1 VLTPV
6 NPTIRRNLMLG
17 VAAILALGLGACSKN
32 GESNR
37 DAARNSRGETARVS
51 EGFSRVIGSQ
61 QIPVFDYSQERQTLI
76 DVMTVRAEGAYGT
89 AEVTALDGSLIWWC
103 PTAGAPIPSTYQL
116 TSPDQFVEPPDRGG
130 QEDVPMPQGEPTG
143 VYTGDSQA
151 TYVLCLDDDGNAF
164 ARYEEGNVRWT
175 AGVIEGLPGD
185 RRARVDEITFEFTT
199 EEPGG

>member
-1 VLTPV
+1 MTMKTTTP
-6 NPTIRRNLMLG
+6 RR
-17 VAAILALGLGACSKN
+17 VATVAVLALALLGAACSTSGKSN
-32 GESNR
+32 KGAAQNNR
-37 DAARNSRGETARVS
+37 DESARVS
-51 EGFSRVIGSQ
+51 EAFSRVIDSQ

-116 TSPDQFVEPPDRGG
+116 TSPEQFVEPPDRGG
-130 QEDVPMPQGEPTG
+130 QTDEPMPQGEPTG

-151 TYVLCLDDDGNAF
+151 TYVLCLDDAGKAF

-175 AGVIEGLPGD
+175 AGVIDGLPSD
-185 RRARVDEITFEFTT
+185 KRARVDEITFEFTT
-199 EEPGG
+199 ESPG